1 MARSGHV
8 TANFWGW
15 IHLHGVGE
23 LADIEGTFTADKYIE
38 ILEEVMLPSVRAY
51 AFPYPERVI
60 LMHDRCPIH
69 TARAVTRW
77 LNEQRNLEIL
87 DWPSKACDMNP
98 IENVWAKM
106 VNVWEPA
113 EERTRR
119 LLQGHT
125 FREWE
130 VLRRTPQLIIM

>member
-1 MARSGHV
+1 
-8 TANFWGW
+8 
-15 IHLHGVGE
+15 
-23 LADIEGTFTADKYIE
+23 
-38 ILEEVMLPSVRAY
+38 MLPSVRAY

-119 LLQGHT
+119 LLQEHT

-130 VLRRTPQLIIM
+130 VLRRTPQLIYDVVASVPRRLQQVIEHNGGWTKY